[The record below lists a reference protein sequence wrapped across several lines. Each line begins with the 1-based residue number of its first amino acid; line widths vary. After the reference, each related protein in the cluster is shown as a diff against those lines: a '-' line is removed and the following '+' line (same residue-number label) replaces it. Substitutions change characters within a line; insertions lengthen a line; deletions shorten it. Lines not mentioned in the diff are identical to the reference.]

1 MPFVVLPAHVIVDSC
16 SGCGGGPIGQTTMAA
31 SAAVTIASDQSAVH
45 VIVDTMP
52 AGGSGLTDLE
62 LRATP
67 VPISGAVTNA
77 ALTDVW
83 NNVTHTLGV
92 QNDVLTIAFD
102 AANQRIVVDGSQV
115 TQPVSGTVTA
125 VQATGTNLHV
135 VCDSGC
141 AAGAPGQQTMAN
153 SSPVVIASNQS
164 AVPISAAALP
174 LPSGA
179 STGALQTT
187 GNTSVGSIDTKT
199 PALGQALAAASVP
212 VVLTAA
218 QVTTL
223 TPPAAI
229 AGFAL
234 EAGHLAAIDTSTAK
248 IPALGQALAASSVP
262 VVLTAAQLTT
272 LTPVSTVTANAGT
285 NLNTSALALEATLG
299 SVKTAVEVI
308 DNAVSGAGF
317 NTTQFGGTNVSTGT
331 GAGGA
336 GIPRVTVSND
346 SNVLVTPP
354 TLTKGTQGATGL
366 TIQELKDAG
375 RTAISF
381 YTNTFAS
388 GATTVEKIIT
398 WDQSKGTGAITAA
411 TASYTITS
419 GKTLRIMALSVATRG
434 HLTPTI
440 QTTTFKLRLNTAG
453 ACVVTSTPILLA
465 AESATP
471 ATASAWDRVIIPMP
485 DGYEIA
491 GNGTIALCITAASTF
506 TTNAPTWNVN
516 LVGYEY

>member
-1 MPFVVLPAHVIVDSC
+1 VGLRRGLIALALLLCTGLLDAQQVPFVVLPAHVIVDSC
-16 SGCGGGPIGQTTMAA
+16 SGCGGGPIGQTTMAL
-31 SAAVTIASDQSAVH
+31 SAAVVIASNQSAIH
-45 VIVDTMP
+45 TIVDSMP
-52 AGGSGLTDLE
+52 AGGAGLTDLE

-83 NNVTHTLGV
+83 NNVSHTLGV

-115 TQPVSGTVTA
+115 TQP
-125 VQATGTNLHV
+125 
-135 VCDSGC
+135 
-141 AAGAPGQQTMAN
+141 
-153 SSPVVIASNQS
+153 
-164 AVPISAAALP
+164 ISAAALP
-174 LPSGA
+174 LPALA
-179 STGALQTT
+179 STSTLQTT

-199 PALGQALAAASVP
+199 PALGQALAAASSP

-218 QVTTL
+218 QITTL

-248 IPALGQALAASSVP
+248 IPALGQALAAASVP
-262 VVLTAAQLTT
+262 VVLTAAQITT
-272 LTPVSTVTANAGT
+272 LTPVTSVTANAGT

-354 TLTKGTQGATGL
+354 TVTKGTQGATGF